1 MNATEALDE
10 LIAELEHSIEVDTI
24 RLDLARQL
32 RATYA
37 AGDIIAKLAEP
48 EPPKAPAKP
57 KAKKRKAPKPTPV
70 ADETHTCEQCGETR
84 PSKRSLGQHRRHCT
98 GATPPAAAPTP
109 KPHISAIA
117 SLAEPIEAT
126 RHFVCTTCDAK
137 AGTREALAKHTDAQH
152 HRGLKG
158 EEHFAKAVAS

>member
-57 KAKKRKAPKPTPV
+57 KAKKRKAPKPAPV

-98 GATPPAAAPTP
+98 GATAAAPTP
-109 KPHISAIA
+109 TIAAVPKP
-117 SLAEPIEAT
+117 AEPIEAT